1 MKIFNNFLNNLDSIE
16 DVVLAVIKDKDG
28 IFDKAKSDEEFD
40 ELNKIYNC
48 QYGSDGFCGK
58 SQEIFKFYKTSEWR
72 NLNLEQVFNK
82 MVDNSWEF
90 FIKTYGIGYIG
101 K

>member
-1 MKIFNNFLNNLDSIE
+1 MNLYNTFLNNLDSIE
-16 DVVLAVIKDKDG
+16 DVVLDVIN
-28 IFDKAKSDEEFD
+28 AKEDLVSGNFT
-40 ELNKIYNC
+40 ELNTIYNC